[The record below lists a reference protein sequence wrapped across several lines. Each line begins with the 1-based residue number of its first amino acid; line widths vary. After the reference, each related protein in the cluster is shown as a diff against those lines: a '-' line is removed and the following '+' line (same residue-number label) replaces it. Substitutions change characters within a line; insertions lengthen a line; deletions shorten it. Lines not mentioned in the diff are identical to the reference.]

1 MAHYSELPREQ
12 LETIAGTLADILT
25 SLGFDAMAADCRG
38 KRLHGDLP
46 RYAQTT
52 VKMVRRYNP
61 TKAPALVS
69 ILRKV
74 NLF

>member
-1 MAHYSELPREQ
+1 MAHYSELPRDQ
-12 LETIAGTLADILT
+12 VETIASTLADILK

-38 KRLHGDLP
+38 DRLHRDLP

-61 TKAPALVS
+61 TKAPALVA
-69 ILRKV
+69 ILRKIS
-74 NLF
+74 LA